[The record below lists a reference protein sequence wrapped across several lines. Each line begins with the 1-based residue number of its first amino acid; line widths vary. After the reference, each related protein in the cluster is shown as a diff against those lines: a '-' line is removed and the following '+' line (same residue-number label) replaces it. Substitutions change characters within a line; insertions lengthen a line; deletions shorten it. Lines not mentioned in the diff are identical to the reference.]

1 MVREADVA
9 KPASEPA
16 SGFSWRARGRSFG
29 HALRG
34 LAALL
39 ASQHNA
45 RIHIAIMLAVVGLG
59 LVLGLGNLEWAL
71 LALAIGLVW
80 AAECANTALEWLCD
94 LVSPEYH
101 PLVKKAKDVAAGGVL
116 LAAISAAVAG
126 LFVLLPHFFS

>member
-1 MVREADVA
+1 M
-9 KPASEPA
+9 
-16 SGFSWRARGRSFG
+16 
-29 HALRG
+29 RG

-39 ASQHNA
+39 ATQHNA